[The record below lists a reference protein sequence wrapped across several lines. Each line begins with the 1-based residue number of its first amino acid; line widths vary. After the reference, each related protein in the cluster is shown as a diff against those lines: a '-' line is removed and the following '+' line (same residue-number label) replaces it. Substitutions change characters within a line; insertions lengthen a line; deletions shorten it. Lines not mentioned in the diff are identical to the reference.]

1 MLAGILGEPA
11 PAALA
16 GEILARSEGNPFF
29 AEELLAARA
38 AGAGGSAGLP
48 EALRDLLLARVE
60 ALPQAAQ
67 RLLQVAAVAGQRVD
81 HQLLAEVAAQPP
93 EHLVELL
100 REAVAHHVLVAEGGS
115 GAYAFRHALVQEAIY
130 DDLLPVQRPPLHAAY
145 ARALAARIEGQGDAG
160 TAELGRL
167 AYHWYAA
174 HDLGRALLASVQAG
188 QAAQA
193 AYALAEAVGHYE
205 RALELW
211 EQAPDAAASS
221 PLDRSELLQGAA
233 QAAMLAGER
242 GRAVALIGQALSEI
256 DAAAE
261 PVGAG
266 ALLERLARYQWLA
279 GDTAAAMTAVER
291 AVAIIPAEPPSPE
304 RAQALAAH
312 GQMLM
317 LRSRNRAAQARCEEA
332 AAVAR
337 RAGARGVEGHA
348 LNTLGTSLGSR
359 GHLEAGVAYLEQ
371 ARAIA
376 AELGDPDEWCRAYH
390 NLGCI
395 YLINGRYQ
403 DAVHAELEGLNLA
416 RRFGLMGS
424 YGPVVI
430 AEAAQALL
438 WLGRW
443 EEAEGLLDEAFDL
456 DLDPRG
462 MVNPLLARAMQRL
475 WRGDLEGARE
485 DLTWILEWSKKLLDP
500 QDSVPARAWLVT
512 VATWER
518 HPEDARA
525 VVADGLVSL
534 AEADEAD
541 LMAELCLAGL
551 AAEAALAGRA
561 AARRDE
567 KARDQACRIAA
578 DLLEHARAAAGADGV
593 AVTGPVRARLLTVE
607 AEWTRVTRPSDP
619 DRWAEAAGAW
629 DGLGCPWPAA
639 YARWRL
645 AEALLERGAPRE
657 EAVVPLRRA
666 WVTARGLGA
675 RPLLAEAELLARRA
689 RIALTPEPV
698 AAGAADSEAAQPTAP
713 GDELGL
719 TPREREVLALVA
731 EGRTNRQIAEA
742 LFISDKTSSVHVSNI
757 LAKLGVANRA
767 EAAAAVHRLGLIP
780 PTP

>member
-1 MLAGILGEPA
+1 
-11 PAALA
+11 
-16 GEILARSEGNPFF
+16 
-29 AEELLAARA
+29 
-38 AGAGGSAGLP
+38 
-48 EALRDLLLARVE
+48 V
-60 ALPQAAQ
+60 
-67 RLLQVAAVAGQRVD
+67 
-81 HQLLAEVAAQPP
+81 
-93 EHLVELL
+93 
-100 REAVAHHVLVAEGGS
+100 
-115 GAYAFRHALVQEAIY
+115 
-130 DDLLPVQRPPLHAAY
+130 
-145 ARALAARIEGQGDAG
+145 LAARIEGQGDAG

-561 AARRDE
+561 
-567 KARDQACRIAA
+567 
-578 DLLEHARAAAGADGV
+578 
-593 AVTGPVRARLLTVE
+593 
-607 AEWTRVTRPSDP
+607 TRP
-619 DRWAEAAGAW
+619 AGSPRTSW
-629 DGLGCPWPAA
+629 NTP
-639 YARWRL
+639 
-645 AEALLERGAPRE
+645 APR
-657 EAVVPLRRA
+657 PMR
-666 WVTARGLGA
+666 TASPSPGRC
-675 RPLLAEAELLARRA
+675 
-689 RIALTPEPV
+689 
-698 AAGAADSEAAQPTAP
+698 AP
-713 GDELGL
+713 GC
-719 TPREREVLALVA
+719 
-731 EGRTNRQIAEA
+731 
-742 LFISDKTSSVHVSNI
+742 
-757 LAKLGVANRA
+757 
-767 EAAAAVHRLGLIP
+767 
-780 PTP
+780 